1 MLAETPQDIMEKCNG
16 CSVPQYTAYPFKRG
30 IRKWPLSKSLNDN
43 TADYIY
49 IQEYWFRSM
58 DDEASSPDGTL
69 ISRLAS
75 HCYAL
80 VSPFLYPLVIGAVII
95 FILFKVFDIGSGS
108 SFGAGELIG
117 LMGGEA

>member
-1 MLAETPQDIMEKCNG
+1 MGRIHL
-16 CSVPQYTAYPFKRG
+16 YPLKRG

-75 HCYAL
+75 HCYAH

-108 SFGAGELIG
+108 SFGAAELIG

>member
-1 MLAETPQDIMEKCNG
+1 MHMRIRW
-16 CSVPQYTAYPFKRG
+16 YPFKRG

-43 TADYIY
+43 TADYFY

-108 SFGAGELIG
+108 SFGAAELIG